1 MSAPFVSNSF
11 STPSP
16 VIPTHTIA
24 PLQNVQL
31 SSDDTTTLNPSFPLV
46 TTQIAPIPVAMQF
59 SDTTP
64 DVKAQVSSPDLKY
77 GYLYE
82 EIIKQQIFLPNEN
95 VMNTQTG
102 EFLEQ
107 DSQSEYDLLN
117 LLMCI
122 IILCILCI
130 LCSLV

>member
-24 PLQNVQL
+24 PLQNAQP
-31 SSDDTTTLNPSFPLV
+31 SSNDTLNQSFPLV

-95 VMNTQTG
+95 VMNTETG

-107 DSQSEYDLLN
+107 DSQSEYDFLN
-117 LLMCI
+117 LVICILM
-122 IILCILCI
+122 LCILCM
-130 LCSLV
+130 LCSLA

>member
-64 DVKAQVSSPDLKY
+64 DVKAQVSSPD
-77 GYLYE
+77 
-82 EIIKQQIFLPNEN
+82 IKQQIFLPNEN